1 MGDSPWSAWFLS
13 TAKVNVA
20 GLRGTRC
27 NFAHD
32 SEAAVAGWMY
42 VMLSCAA
49 CPPCPVQLLH
59 ALEGSVA
66 DVQRRVHLEQTGLAY
81 QRQAADAKIG
91 VQRV

>member
-1 MGDSPWSAWFLS
+1 MGDGPWSAWFLS
-13 TAKVNVA
+13 TGKVNAA

-27 NFAHD
+27 IFARG
-32 SEAAVAGWMY
+32 SEAVVVVCMCIAP
-42 VMLSCAA
+42 SCAA
-49 CPPCPVQLLH
+49 LPPCPVQLLH

-66 DVQRRVHLEQTGLAY
+66 DIQCRVHFQQTGLAY